1 MQGLGGGV
9 KVLSQGVA
17 GDTFMFISGGYE
29 KVPRARYRI
38 WSQWVPG
45 VTLPGVLQEE
55 ISINS
60 NVRGEIP

>member
-9 KVLSQGVA
+9 KVLSQGVV
-17 GDTFMFISGGYE
+17 GDAFMFITGGDE

-38 WSQWVPG
+38 WSQWVLG

-55 ISINS
+55 ILINS